1 VSAGRFVL
9 DLDRC
14 TGCAACV
21 VACSSENLVAPTL
34 AWRAVHTFNSRRE
47 PSSPVLHYSL
57 ACNHCAEPACL
68 AGCPAAAYSR
78 DPATGA
84 VLLDAGRCMGC
95 RYCAWVCP
103 YAAPRFDA
111 DSGVMAKCTLCA
123 HRLAVEGIPAC
134 CVACPTTALRFEVP
148 AEPEGLARPGF
159 PDVGLRPALRLAGDR
174 RRRPPALTASLPR
187 TPPLP
192 PPGGPAWQRLRD
204 EWALWL
210 FSTAMIVLVAWYTAS
225 VAGGPS
231 VRPPVFAGAGLAALG
246 ISALHLGRP
255 ARAWR
260 GLRNLR
266 SSWVSREAVLSVA
279 FLAAATVLSAVPGS
293 PGPLHW
299 AIAAVGL
306 AALLAMDLVYRVP
319 GQEVLA
325 VPHSAMA
332 TLSGAWILGLLL
344 AAPAIA
350 VPAAAVKAAL
360 YLLRRPSGSPAGPTL
375 GAARLLLG
383 LALPCALLAVEPPSP
398 WLPVACAVVGELIDR
413 AEFYA
418 GLRFLTPGLQIERD
432 LLALTRPHDVDVVGS
447 ASPRRSR

>member
-34 AWRAVHTFNSRRE
+34 AWRAVHTLNSHRE
-47 PSSPVLHYSL
+47 PSVPVLHYSL

-111 DSGVMAKCTLCA
+111 DRGVMAKCTLCA
-123 HRLAVEGIPAC
+123 HRLAAGQAPAC
-134 CVACPTTALRFEVP
+134 CVACPTDALRYESR
-148 AEPEGLARPGF
+148 EGPEGLGRPGF
-159 PDVGLRPALRLAGDR
+159 PDVGLRPALRLSGSR
-174 RRRPPALTASLPR
+174 RQRPPTLTASLPC
-187 TPPLP
+187 TPLRP
-192 PPGGPAWQRLRD
+192 PPQRLAWRRFHE
-204 EWALWL
+204 EWALWV
-210 FSTAMIVLVAWYTAS
+210 FSTAMTVLVAWFTGAA
-225 VAGGPS
+225 AGGPS
-231 VRPPVFAGAGLAALG
+231 VVPLAFAGVSLAALG
-246 ISALHLGRP
+246 IGALHLGRP

-260 GLRNLR
+260 GLSNLR
-266 SSWVSREAVLSVA
+266 RSWISREAMLSVA
-279 FLAAATVLSAVPGS
+279 FLAGATVLTAVPAA

-299 AIAAVGL
+299 ATAAVGL

-319 GQEVLA
+319 GQEVAA

-350 VPAAAVKAAL
+350 VPAAVVKAAL
-360 YLLRRPSGSPAGPTL
+360 YGLRWRN
-375 GAARLLLG
+375 GAAAARYVAALRVTVG

-398 WLPVACAVVGELIDR
+398 WLPVAFAVAGELIDR

-418 GLRFLTPGLQIERD
+418 GLRFLSPALQIERD
-432 LLALTRPHDVDVVGS
+432 LRALI
-447 ASPRRSR
+447 AARRAD